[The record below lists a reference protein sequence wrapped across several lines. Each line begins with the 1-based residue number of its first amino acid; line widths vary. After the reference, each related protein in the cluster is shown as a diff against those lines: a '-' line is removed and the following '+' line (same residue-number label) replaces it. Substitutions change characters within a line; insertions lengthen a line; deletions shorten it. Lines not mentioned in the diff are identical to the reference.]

1 MIVLVHMNQM
11 LDPMKPTVTS
21 NRKCHILGLLGSTNP
36 GRISLLEYWAVQS
49 KGPEFEHIIF
59 IMDAELLLVN

>member
-1 MIVLVHMNQM
+1 MVLNIVGNKIEKWMIVLVHMNQM

-36 GRISLLEYWAVQS
+36 RRIYLLEY
-49 KGPEFEHIIF
+49 
-59 IMDAELLLVN
+59 